1 MKTTTHFAANTL
13 WEFIFCTHPIV
24 ISRRSRP
31 PRAVFN
37 LQWHLSTFSSTRG
50 LALFSKL
57 QNLSRWGSILP
68 PYTLPGPL
76 TALGLTWKNF
86 LSTSLTALKAAAS
99 TSTMA
104 ASCTKLAFPRTAP
117 AEMSTGIVLT
127 VAVRM
132 LREERDPVRKSTSH
146 LAGHTRACA
155 RVHEGFPTAQAL
167 LPCPSPGWHLRSL
180 HTPVVLRGAVP
191 LLPMSL

>member
-1 MKTTTHFAANTL
+1 MKNTTHSVANTL
-13 WEFIFCTHPIV
+13 WESIFCTHPIV

-31 PRAVFN
+31 PCAVFN
-37 LQWHLSTFSSTRG
+37 LQWSLSTFSSTRG

-68 PYTLPGPL
+68 PYALPSPL
-76 TALGLTWKNF
+76 TALGLTWKTF
-86 LSTSLTALKAAAS
+86 LSTSLMALKAAAS
-99 TSTMA
+99 ISTIA

-146 LAGHTRACA
+146 SADHTRACDA
-155 RVHEGFPTAQAL
+155 CMRVSQQHRL
-167 LPCPSPGWHLRSL
+167 SCPVPHQD
-180 HTPVVLRGAVP
+180 GA
-191 LLPMSL
+191 